1 MVLNLFG
8 SVIRGSTGPLIIS
21 INRILL
27 RIDRL
32 TDIAIADCI
41 AEGTECSIPL
51 GLSGP
56 LAVSAFSHIRYRIL
70 LRNRGLRKQYNN
82 F

>member
-1 MVLNLFG
+1 MNLFG
-8 SVIRGSTGPLIIS
+8 SVIHGSTGPLIIF

-41 AEGTECSIPL
+41 AEGTECSIPS